1 MASIVLRV
9 KPIEAE
15 LAFKHFKVDVLH
27 TSSVLYTLKGKNVD
41 PLKMAQI
48 LADTFT
54 EFGFPIH
61 ISELRHALE
70 AFSHKFSNHSSGWNP
85 VLARMAN
92 HEPSTSARY
101 GRDQNAFVGIPADI
115 SESNCIASNDWNSVI
130 LGSPSMLSKETES
143 LVYKQLQELQLMG
156 SEVLIGS
163 RDKSQPHL
171 GVEQQLQ
178 SISSQV
184 LIGSRDKSQPHLGVE
199 QQLQSMGSQVLIE
212 SRDKSQPHLGEEQQL
227 QSMGSQVL
235 IDSRDNS
242 QPHPG
247 LEHLHFSEFPRTK
260 HVRSEMQFGDSDS
273 MDQKRI
279 KAEERSHLTQSQ
291 VATVQKQMNGEDRG
305 RMTQMHPMH
314 LLRHLSPGSAMDID
328 DTSDQASIRD
338 KRQPLSSIQNINE
351 DGEGLRPMQAQALQ
365 FLQHSTSSSII
376 VMPTGSGKTRLLW
389 SYNENEDKCHVIFAP
404 YRVLVKQ
411 LQSVLQ
417 RKGLTAVWP
426 LHSFSGSIEALVSTA
441 RFAVFPYEAAKEGPG
456 FLSALHEKGRLG
468 PVWIDEVRS

>member
-15 LAFKHFKVDVLH
+15 LAFKHFNVDVLH

-92 HEPSTSARY
+92 HELSTSARY

-115 SESNCIASNDWNSVI
+115 SESNCIASNDWNTVI

-171 GVEQQLQ
+171 GVEQQL
-178 SISSQV
+178 
-184 LIGSRDKSQPHLGVE
+184 E
-199 QQLQSMGSQVLIE
+199 SMGSQVLIQ

-235 IDSRDNS
+235 IDSRDN
-242 QPHPG
+242 
-247 LEHLHFSEFPRTK
+247 
-260 HVRSEMQFGDSDS
+260 
-273 MDQKRI
+273 
-279 KAEERSHLTQSQ
+279 
-291 VATVQKQMNGEDRG
+291 
-305 RMTQMHPMH
+305 
-314 LLRHLSPGSAMDID
+314 
-328 DTSDQASIRD
+328 
-338 KRQPLSSIQNINE
+338 
-351 DGEGLRPMQAQALQ
+351 
-365 FLQHSTSSSII
+365 
-376 VMPTGSGKTRLLW
+376 
-389 SYNENEDKCHVIFAP
+389 
-404 YRVLVKQ
+404 
-411 LQSVLQ
+411 
-417 RKGLTAVWP
+417 
-426 LHSFSGSIEALVSTA
+426 
-441 RFAVFPYEAAKEGPG
+441 
-456 FLSALHEKGRLG
+456 
-468 PVWIDEVRS
+468 

>member
-115 SESNCIASNDWNSVI
+115 SESNCIASNDWNTVI

-178 SISSQV
+178 S
-184 LIGSRDKSQPHLGVE
+184 
-199 QQLQSMGSQVLIE
+199 MGSQVLIE
-212 SRDKSQPHLGEEQQL
+212 SRDK
-227 QSMGSQVL
+227 
-235 IDSRDNS
+235 S

-426 LHSFSGSIEALVSTA
+426 LHSFSGSIEAFTNASQISSTMSA
-441 RFAVFPYEAAKEGPG
+441 GGIPTRRK
-456 FLSALHEKGRLG
+456 LSGSVTRLT
-468 PVWIDEVRS
+468 ST

>member
-15 LAFKHFKVDVLH
+15 LAFKHFNVDVLH
-27 TSSVLYTLKGKNVD
+27 TSSVLYTLKGKHVD

-70 AFSHKFSNHSSGWNP
+70 AFSHKFPNHSSGWNP

-115 SESNCIASNDWNSVI
+115 SESNCIASNDWNTVI

-156 SEVLIGS
+156 SEVLIES
-163 RDKSQPHL
+163 RDM
-171 GVEQQLQ
+171 
-178 SISSQV
+178 
-184 LIGSRDKSQPHLGVE
+184 SQPHLGVE

-212 SRDKSQPHLGEEQQL
+212 SRHESQPHLG
-227 QSMGSQVL
+227 
-235 IDSRDNS
+235 
-242 QPHPG
+242 
-247 LEHLHFSEFPRTK
+247 LEHLHSSEFPGTK

-279 KAEERSHLTQSQ
+279 KAEEKSHHTQSQ
-291 VATVQKQMNGEDRG
+291 DLQLLQAPSLFLRVETCDIAPAAQVTNQLNHVGKDVPDKSTVQKKMNGEDRG
-305 RMTQMHPMH
+305 RMTQMHPMQ
-314 LLRHLSPGSAMDID
+314 LLQHLSPGSAMDID
-328 DTSDQASIRD
+328 DTSDQAFIGD
-338 KRQPLSSIQNINE
+338 KRQPLSSIQNRNE

-365 FLQHSTSSSII
+365 FLQHSASSSII

-389 SYNENEDKCHVIFAP
+389 SYNENEDKCDVIFAP

-426 LHSFSGSIEALVSTA
+426 LHSFSGSIDALVSTA
-441 RFAVFPYEAAKEGPG
+441 RFAVFPYEAAKEVPS
-456 FLSALHEKGRLG
+456 FLSALHERGRLG

>member
-15 LAFKHFKVDVLH
+15 LAFKHFNVDVLH

-92 HEPSTSARY
+92 HELSTSARY

-115 SESNCIASNDWNSVI
+115 SESNCIASNDWNTVI

-171 GVEQQLQ
+171 G
-178 SISSQV
+178 
-184 LIGSRDKSQPHLGVE
+184 
-199 QQLQSMGSQVLIE
+199 
-212 SRDKSQPHLGEEQQL
+212 EEQQL

-242 QPHPG
+242 QPHAG
-247 LEHLHFSEFPRTK
+247 LEHRLEHLHSSEFPGTK

-273 MDQKRI
+273 TDQKRI
-279 KAEERSHLTQSQ
+279 KAEERLHLTQSR

-426 LHSFSGSIEALVSTA
+426 LHSFSGSIDALVSTA
-441 RFAVFPYEAAKEGPG
+441 RFAVFPYEAAKEVPG

>member
-15 LAFKHFKVDVLH
+15 LAFKHFNVDVLH

-92 HEPSTSARY
+92 HELSTSARY

-115 SESNCIASNDWNSVI
+115 SESNCIASNDWNTVI

-171 GVEQQLQ
+171 GE
-178 SISSQV
+178 
-184 LIGSRDKSQPHLGVE
+184 E

-212 SRDKSQPHLGEEQQL
+212 
-227 QSMGSQVL
+227 
-235 IDSRDNS
+235 SRDNS

-426 LHSFSGSIEALVSTA
+426 LHSFSGSIDALVSTA
-441 RFAVFPYEAAKEGPG
+441 RFAVFPYEAAKEVPG

>member
-15 LAFKHFKVDVLH
+15 LAFKHFNVDVLH

-92 HEPSTSARY
+92 HELSTSARY

-115 SESNCIASNDWNSVI
+115 SESNCIASNDWNTVI

-171 GVEQQLQ
+171 GVEQQL
-178 SISSQV
+178 
-184 LIGSRDKSQPHLGVE
+184 E
-199 QQLQSMGSQVLIE
+199 SMGSQVLIQ

-242 QPHPG
+242 QPHAG
-247 LEHLHFSEFPRTK
+247 LEHRLEHLHSSEFPGTK

-273 MDQKRI
+273 TDQKRI
-279 KAEERSHLTQSQ
+279 KAEERLHLTQSR

-426 LHSFSGSIEALVSTA
+426 LHSFSGSIDALVSTA
-441 RFAVFPYEAAKEGPG
+441 RFAVFPYEAAKEVPG

>member
-1 MASIVLRV
+1 MMASIVLRV

-15 LAFKHFKVDVLH
+15 LAFKHFNVDVLH

-92 HEPSTSARY
+92 HELSTSARY

-115 SESNCIASNDWNSVI
+115 SESNCIASNDWNTVI

-156 SEVLIGS
+156 SEVLI
-163 RDKSQPHL
+163 Q
-171 GVEQQLQ
+171 
-178 SISSQV
+178 
-184 LIGSRDKSQPHLGVE
+184 
-199 QQLQSMGSQVLIE
+199 

-242 QPHPG
+242 QPHAG
-247 LEHLHFSEFPRTK
+247 LEHRLEHLHSSEFPGTK

-273 MDQKRI
+273 TDQKRI
-279 KAEERSHLTQSQ
+279 KAEERLHLTQSR

-426 LHSFSGSIEALVSTA
+426 LHSFSGSIDALVSTA
-441 RFAVFPYEAAKEGPG
+441 RFAVFPYEAAKEVPG